1 VLKKLN
7 MKKSTN
13 LAIVQESAIHLDV
26 KKSLEKAIQ
35 LIQQAA
41 AQNAELIVFGES
53 WLSGY
58 PVWLDH
64 CPDIARWNHN
74 PTKKVFARM
83 YQNSVEV
90 GGIETQRLCQMALEN
105 KIVIV
110 MGMNEIVQ
118 EGFGNGTIYNSF
130 IIIDSTGEIVCHR
143 RKLVPTL
150 WLGRWKR
157 FECGKYFCRTNW
169 WINLLGTLDAFV
181 KNGNA

>member
-1 VLKKLN
+1 

-90 GGIETQRLCQMALEN
+90 GGIETQKLCQMALEN

-110 MGMNEIVQ
+110 MGINEIEQ
-118 EGFGNGTIYNSF
+118 PLN
-130 IIIDSTGEIVCHR
+130 
-143 RKLVPTL
+143 
-150 WLGRWKR
+150 
-157 FECGKYFCRTNW
+157 
-169 WINLLGTLDAFV
+169 
-181 KNGNA
+181 

>member
-1 VLKKLN
+1 

-90 GGIETQRLCQMALEN
+90 GGIETQKLCQMALEN

-118 EGFGNGTIYNSF
+118 EGFGMGQF
-130 IIIDSTGEIVCHR
+130 IIHLSLLIQLA
-143 RKLVPTL
+143 KLFVI
-150 WLGRWKR
+150 
-157 FECGKYFCRTNW
+157 EENW
-169 WINLLGTLDAFV
+169 YLLLQ
-181 KNGNA
+181 KNWFMAWEMEKI